1 MASINDFLASV
12 HYLNHPYLSGLS
24 ALTLLFIGVFVLLK
38 NKKSKTYRAFFWFN
52 FTISVWFFGNALS
65 MANFENVDLAIF
77 WWSVG
82 YTGAIFI
89 STAYYDFYLSY
100 FKKNRKILYFILTTA
115 ILEIVCLWFVAD
127 IKSSVYTLPDVGL
140 VINTVSGF
148 FYLLTFGMVKY
159 VVISTVIAIYFLIE
173 SKKEKNH
180 SRKTQLKWMSIL
192 FFILLFGASEWLV
205 TFNIP
210 LHIAWIVVPI
220 FSVFFAYAILKY
232 HLMDISVVIK
242 KAFFY
247 SIGIALVSGTIV
259 GISFLGSWFANNI
272 PGFQFWIVPAVAGF
286 FAFMVGNIF
295 WQKSK
300 QVEKAYAVEKQ
311 AREELQNLGE
321 VKDQFILATQHHLRT
336 PLSIIKGYLST
347 VLESNSINSEDRQHL
362 DRTLEST
369 DRLIGTVNELLDVA
383 QIEVGKKT
391 LDIKPIN
398 IKKLIE
404 EIIGELSNEAK
415 EKNIE
420 IEIFPNKDWPD
431 VMADKE
437 KIKIALTNLID
448 NAVKYTKEGEII
460 IMGKKTKD
468 CFQIS
473 IKDTGIGVDPKKI
486 KTIFSKYFERGKEAK
501 KIFTTGRGIGL
512 FIAAN
517 IIKAHNGK
525 IYAKSQGVGK
535 GSEFI
540 IELPIK

>member
-1 MASINDFLASV
+1 MTGV
-12 HYLNHPYLSGLS
+12 QTC
-24 ALTLLFIGVFVLLK
+24 ALPI
-38 NKKSKTYRAFFWFN
+38 Y
-52 FTISVWFFGNALS
+52 I
-65 MANFENVDLAIF
+65 
-77 WWSVG
+77 
-82 YTGAIFI
+82 
-89 STAYYDFYLSY
+89 
-100 FKKNRKILYFILTTA
+100 
-115 ILEIVCLWFVAD
+115 
-127 IKSSVYTLPDVGL
+127 
-140 VINTVSGF
+140 
-148 FYLLTFGMVKY
+148 
-159 VVISTVIAIYFLIE
+159 VISIAVAVSFLKVCRKEINY
-173 SKKEKNH
+173 SKKD
-180 SRKTQLKWMSIL
+180 QLKWLAIL
-192 FFILLFGASEWLV
+192 FFVLSLGALEWITV
-205 TFNIP
+205 FNIP
-210 LHIAWIVVPI
+210 LHMAWIVVPI
-220 FSVFFAYAILKY
+220 FSAFMAYAILKY
-232 HLMDISVVIK
+232 QLMDVKVVIK

-247 SIGIALVSGTIV
+247 SIGMALVSCSIV
-259 GISFLGSWFANNI
+259 GISFLGSWFAKNI

-286 FAFMVGNIF
+286 FAFIVGNIF